1 MEAVK
6 KFAGRWGP
14 AVVMMV
20 VIYVA
25 SDTPGDSLPRFGLWD
40 TLVKKGGHALGYALL
55 ALAYGRGL
63 AAGRPLTLRQAAAA
77 VGLAVAY
84 AVTDE
89 THQAFTVGRTPS
101 PVDVVIDAAGA
112 VAGVGAGWW
121 ATTRRD
127 RPVRPDRRG
136 C

>member
-1 MEAVK
+1 METVK

-14 AVVMMV
+14 AVVMMA
-20 VIYVA
+20 VIYLA

-40 TLVKKGGHALGYALL
+40 ALVKKGGHALGYALL

-63 AAGRPLTLRQAAAA
+63 ADGGPFTRRQGAAA

-89 THQAFTVGRTPS
+89 AHQAFTAGRTPS

-112 VAGVGAGWW
+112 VAGVAAGWW
-121 ATTRRD
+121 ATARRG

-136 C
+136 S